1 MTHNIY
7 AHSIMLWM
15 CKTFVL
21 LLWEM
26 RLGAGEGEN
35 KGERERGRNRQKKRD
50 GKGENISFSPCC
62 LIDTMLTQQI

>member
-15 CKTFVL
+15 CKPFVL
-21 LLWEM
+21 LVWEM

-35 KGERERGRNRQKKRD
+35 KGERRGKRERERRETDRKR
-50 GKGENISFSPCC
+50 ETERERIFPSLSAV
-62 LIDTMLTQQI
+62 

>member
-15 CKTFVL
+15 CKPFVL
-21 LLWEM
+21 LVWEM

-35 KGERERGRNRQKKRD
+35 KGERRGKRESD
-50 GKGENISFSPCC
+50 R
-62 LIDTMLTQQI
+62 